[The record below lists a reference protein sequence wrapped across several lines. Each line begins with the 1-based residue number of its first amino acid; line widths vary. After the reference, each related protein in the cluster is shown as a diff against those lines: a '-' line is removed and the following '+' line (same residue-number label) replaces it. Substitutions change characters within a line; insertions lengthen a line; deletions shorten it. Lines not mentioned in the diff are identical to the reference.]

1 MAEKAYLVIEMQ
13 KQANGSLT
21 FLVDSYTDRQTAEQK
36 YHTILSYAAV
46 STLPLHTAVILSEE
60 GTVIKKEFYKHS
72 TEEE

>member
-1 MAEKAYLVIEMQ
+1 MADKAYLVIEMQ
-13 KQANGSLT
+13 KQANGNLT
-21 FLVDSYTDRQTAEQK
+21 HLVNSYTDRQTAEQK

-46 STLPLHTAVILSEE
+46 STLPIHTAVILSDE

>member
-1 MAEKAYLVIEMQ
+1 MADKAYLVIEMQ
-13 KQANGSLT
+13 KQANGSLAH
-21 FLVDSYTDRQTAEQK
+21 LVNSYTDRQIAEQK

-46 STLPLHTAVILSEE
+46 STLPIHTAVILSDE